1 MESDNLKAFAAKVRR
16 SWAASKPKRD
26 AAAQRLRQ
34 SAEEFS
40 VIVADSASAAAAS
53 AKRSWAEGAPARAE
67 AAAQLRRTA
76 SETVVAMERGAQQL
90 ARAAQAARD
99 ARRKARNTIPIR
111 PSVAGRPA
119 GAAKTAAVL
128 RLRQRKGG
136 NRRGGGEERGADY
149 ALNLLAYVGTFEGI
163 ASARSVC
170 RGWYRILAAD
180 ARAQDLRR
188 FVARH
193 GCVTPRARRAL
204 WLESC
209 RLSPCNVVDAGLR
222 DAYAD
227 AARRGQEGEWCEA
240 IDTDVPRT
248 PSVLLAGIERSTL
261 ANVLR
266 AVAFRR
272 PDVGYCQG
280 MDYVAAIVLRGLR
293 EGGDAE
299 DDAPPRAFA
308 MLACLLARDGMLRG
322 LYTPGFP
329 EVRRRSYAL
338 STLLAAT
345 RPELSAHL
353 EKIGACVEVA
363 AFAPWLQTAFGY
375 HAGEAWPYELVA
387 RAWDVFLVERHWKVF
402 ARLAL
407 YVVIVLPDGG
417 PLEEVMPLMQ
427 RLEHVKLGA
436 DADADASRF
445 VLERALDLKVT
456 RAMLDALGDEFESLT
471 APAAPASPP
480 PSQPSSPPP
489 PRRVSKPPLH
499 AIPAAPQ
506 YSVPP
511 RSNSP
516 PRTDGAP
523 VRRDVRRP
531 SRARVSGPPSPPP
544 FTDL

>member
-1 MESDNLKAFAAKVRR
+1 M
-16 SWAASKPKRD
+16 
-26 AAAQRLRQ
+26 
-34 SAEEFS
+34 
-40 VIVADSASAAAAS
+40 
-53 AKRSWAEGAPARAE
+53 
-67 AAAQLRRTA
+67 
-76 SETVVAMERGAQQL
+76 
-90 ARAAQAARD
+90 
-99 ARRKARNTIPIR
+99 
-111 PSVAGRPA
+111 
-119 GAAKTAAVL
+119 
-128 RLRQRKGG
+128 
-136 NRRGGGEERGADY
+136 
-149 ALNLLAYVGTFEGI
+149 
-163 ASARSVC
+163 
-170 RGWYRILAAD
+170 
-180 ARAQDLRR
+180 
-188 FVARH
+188 
-193 GCVTPRARRAL
+193 
-204 WLESC
+204 
-209 RLSPCNVVDAGLR
+209 VDAGLR

-261 ANVLR
+261 ASVLR

-280 MDYVAAIVLRGLR
+280 MDYVAAIVLRALR
-293 EGGDAE
+293 EGGDSEA
-299 DDAPPRAFA
+299 DAPPRAFA

-480 PSQPSSPPP
+480 PSSPPA

-511 RSNSP
+511 RSNPP
-516 PRTDGAP
+516 PRTDAP
-523 VRRDVRRP
+523 ARRDVRRP
-531 SRARVSGPPSPPP
+531 SRARASGPPSPPP

>member
-193 GCVTPRARRAL
+193 GSVTPRAAGRRA
-204 WLESC
+204 S
-209 RLSPCNVVDAGLR
+209 G
-222 DAYAD
+222 
-227 AARRGQEGEWCEA
+227 ARRS
-240 IDTDVPRT
+240 TRT
-248 PSVLLAGIERSTL
+248 
-261 ANVLR
+261 
-266 AVAFRR
+266 
-272 PDVGYCQG
+272 C
-280 MDYVAAIVLRGLR
+280 RG
-293 EGGDAE
+293 
-299 DDAPPRAFA
+299 
-308 MLACLLARDGMLRG
+308 
-322 LYTPGFP
+322 
-329 EVRRRSYAL
+329 
-338 STLLAAT
+338 
-345 RPELSAHL
+345 H
-353 EKIGACVEVA
+353 
-363 AFAPWLQTAFGY
+363 
-375 HAGEAWPYELVA
+375 HWPC
-387 RAWDVFLVERHWKVF
+387 
-402 ARLAL
+402 
-407 YVVIVLPDGG
+407 
-417 PLEEVMPLMQ
+417 
-427 RLEHVKLGA
+427 
-436 DADADASRF
+436 
-445 VLERALDLKVT
+445 
-456 RAMLDALGDEFESLT
+456 
-471 APAAPASPP
+471 
-480 PSQPSSPPP
+480 
-489 PRRVSKPPLH
+489 
-499 AIPAAPQ
+499 
-506 YSVPP
+506 
-511 RSNSP
+511 
-516 PRTDGAP
+516 
-523 VRRDVRRP
+523 
-531 SRARVSGPPSPPP
+531 
-544 FTDL
+544 

>member
-1 MESDNLKAFAAKVRR
+1 
-16 SWAASKPKRD
+16 
-26 AAAQRLRQ
+26 
-34 SAEEFS
+34 
-40 VIVADSASAAAAS
+40 
-53 AKRSWAEGAPARAE
+53 
-67 AAAQLRRTA
+67 
-76 SETVVAMERGAQQL
+76 
-90 ARAAQAARD
+90 
-99 ARRKARNTIPIR
+99 
-111 PSVAGRPA
+111 
-119 GAAKTAAVL
+119 
-128 RLRQRKGG
+128 
-136 NRRGGGEERGADY
+136 
-149 ALNLLAYVGTFEGI
+149 
-163 ASARSVC
+163 
-170 RGWYRILAAD
+170 
-180 ARAQDLRR
+180 
-188 FVARH
+188 
-193 GCVTPRARRAL
+193 
-204 WLESC
+204 
-209 RLSPCNVVDAGLR
+209 
-222 DAYAD
+222 
-227 AARRGQEGEWCEA
+227 
-240 IDTDVPRT
+240 
-248 PSVLLAGIERSTL
+248 
-261 ANVLR
+261 
-266 AVAFRR
+266 
-272 PDVGYCQG
+272 
-280 MDYVAAIVLRGLR
+280 
-293 EGGDAE
+293 
-299 DDAPPRAFA
+299 

-511 RSNSP
+511 RSNPP
-516 PRTDGAP
+516 PRTDAP
-523 VRRDVRRP
+523 ARRDVRRP

-544 FTDL
+544 FTDLW